1 MIGIM
6 KSTIGLTEGERRELR
21 QQAASRSGRAD
32 DGRRVRLILLLAAG
46 HSWAHTSAS
55 FFCADGPAVGTVLST
70 RLTRKLILI
79 VGACLIFAALPF
91 MLLNQHQPL
100 WEPPSWSL
108 RHRFALGPNIL
119 TSDVWQQMFWDNAE
133 KYTEYRNAVTSI
145 ADRVSGGVGLIV
157 GDDKWEFQLWRMLNE
172 NQSAA
177 PVHIEHVCLP
187 ESGSPRLIF
196 QPEIMLAITPDR
208 PSHPD
213 LFQWRI

>member
-1 MIGIM
+1 
-6 KSTIGLTEGERRELR
+6 
-21 QQAASRSGRAD
+21 
-32 DGRRVRLILLLAAG
+32 
-46 HSWAHTSAS
+46 
-55 FFCADGPAVGTVLST
+55 
-70 RLTRKLILI
+70 LILI

-119 TSDVWQQMFWDNAE
+119 TSDVWQQMFWGNAE

-172 NQSAA
+172 NQSTA

-208 PSHPD
+208 PATLICSDGAFEKETSFPLGDPDGGDPAEYFINVYHRVRTGSHY
-213 LFQWRI
+213 